1 LTQTPQL
8 ASFARTVA
16 TSADAVRRASESIA
30 AAAQD
35 QTALMTALA
44 DATSALAIEARA
56 AAGRLESTRDNARRA
71 GNDLAAS
78 LRIVEDLLH
87 SVLALA
93 ALSESTAGAMDDF
106 GRLMGEIGAMT
117 EFVEEVSDETQ
128 LLALNAAIEAARAG
142 QHGLGFA
149 VVAGE
154 VGRLAK
160 TTGESTTA
168 IRDLVAR
175 IRTEAETTIATVRD
189 AARRSARSAPSA
201 RLAAEILGAVA
212 ALARDVALALEEA
225 AEEGRAHATR
235 AGEVGRETEKLAAAA
250 AEQGRSALEAAFS
263 TQRLAY
269 YGAEMLYA
277 SRTAPSGRSD
287 VRTLRCATLLPPG
300 YPPTRAWARFA
311 ELVAERSGGGLRV
324 EPEIPFRGTELEA
337 LMRVRSGELDFASVT
352 CYVASSLLPLAQI
365 FDLPFLFAD
374 APSAHR
380 VLDGNLGR
388 YVLHAF
394 EPFGLRGMGYFEN
407 GIRHFTNSVRPV
419 AHPNDVRGM
428 RVRIQDSVV
437 YLALMHVLHAS
448 PKVIP
453 FDQVFAALQSGD
465 VDAQENPLPN
475 ILGTKMH
482 EVQRYLTLTAH
493 AYNTQIVLA
502 NAASLE
508 SLSPADRAVVDGAL
522 AEVIPWHRT
531 VAADE
536 ERHALAE
543 LRTLMEVRELD
554 PQERSAFVGSATFVW
569 ERIGRIFPDAV
580 TDLLLGGDLTDFAPP
595 AQSAAQRSAEHHR
608 FAMQDIVDA
617 IDGAI
622 EALHASAGNAT
633 DQARD
638 QAPALRRLAQTAG
651 EMSEESRTLS
661 ERFTALLT
669 RFATA
674 QDDVERTRE
683 TVRELAEA
691 VRELA
696 ENAQASRGALGRF
709 AGLMERIGEIVA
721 LVRSVSDRTNLLA
734 LNAAIEAAR
743 AGEHGKGFDVV
754 ASEVRRLAERTRA
767 STQQM
772 RTVLGDLGARGASAS
787 EAISA
792 GVVQAERSARQAEA
806 AEAALARIDEFT
818 GNVIETLADAQRE
831 ATTESQ
837 RAFAMRGDFDE
848 MAALTEYHSEQSLR
862 SVESTQALERER
874 RALFAEGAPNTAANA
889 ALQSPVSPGEH
900 R

>member
-1 LTQTPQL
+1 MTQTPQL

-35 QTALMTALA
+35 QTALMGALA
-44 DATSALAIEARA
+44 DATVALAHEARA
-56 AAGRLESTRDNARRA
+56 TADRLESTRENARRA
-71 GNDLAAS
+71 GTDLAAS

-93 ALSESTAGAMDDF
+93 ELSEGTAAAMDDF
-106 GRLMGEIGAMT
+106 GRLMGDIGAMT
-117 EFVEEVSDETQ
+117 EFVEDVSDETQ

-160 TTGESTTA
+160 TTSESTTA

-175 IRTEAETTIATVRD
+175 IRAEAETTIATVRD
-189 AARRSARSAPSA
+189 AAHRSARSAPAA

-212 ALARDVALALEEA
+212 TLARDVAGALDLA
-225 AEEGRAHATR
+225 AEEGRAHAAR
-235 AGEVGRETEKLAAAA
+235 AAEVGRETERLAAAA

-277 SRTAPSGRSD
+277 SRGARAAHNQA
-287 VRTLRCATLLPPG
+287 RTLRCATLLPPG
-300 YPPTRAWARFA
+300 YPPTRAWERFA

-324 EPEIPFRGTELEA
+324 ELEIPFAGTELEA
-337 LMRVRSGELDFASVT
+337 LMRVRAGELDFVSVT

-394 EPFGLRGMGYFEN
+394 EPFGLRGMAYFEN
-407 GIRHFTNSVRPV
+407 GIRHFTNSLRPV
-419 AHPNDVRGM
+419 AHPSDVRGM
-428 RVRIQDSVV
+428 KVRIQDSVV

-453 FDQVFAALQSGD
+453 FDKVHAALESGD

-475 ILGTKMH
+475 ILGTKMY
-482 EVQRYLTLTAH
+482 EVQRFLTLTAH

-502 NAASLE
+502 NSAALE
-508 SLSPADRAVVDGAL
+508 QLTPEDRAIVESAMHD
-522 AEVIPWHRT
+522 VIPWHRQ
-531 VAADE
+531 VASDDE
-536 ERHALAE
+536 RRALE
-543 LRTLMEVRELD
+543 QLREQMDVRELS
-554 PQERSAFVGSATFVW
+554 PEERSAFVGSATFVW

-580 TDLLLGGDLTDFAPP
+580 TDLLLGGDLADFAPP
-595 AQSAAQRSAEHHR
+595 AGSAAERDAEHHR
-608 FAMQDIVDA
+608 FAMHDIVDA
-617 IDGAI
+617 IDSAI
-622 EALHASAGNAT
+622 GPLRVSAANT
-633 DQARD
+633 VDQARE
-638 QAPALRRLAQTAG
+638 QAPTLRRLAHTAG
-651 EMSEESRTLS
+651 TMSEESGALS
-661 ERFTALLT
+661 ERFTGLLG

-683 TVRELAEA
+683 TVRELATA

-696 ENAQASRGALGRF
+696 ENAQESRGALSRF
-709 AGLMERIGEIVA
+709 AGLMQRIGEIVA
-721 LVRSVSDRTNLLA
+721 LVRQVSDRTNLLA

-772 RTVLGDLGARGASAS
+772 RGVLGDLGSRGASAS

-792 GVVQAERSARQAEA
+792 GVVQAERSARQAAA
-806 AEAALARIDEFT
+806 AEEALARIDEFT
-818 GNVIETLADAQRE
+818 GNVIDTLAEAQRE

-862 SVESTQALERER
+862 SVESTQELERER
-874 RALFAEGAPNTAANA
+874 RDLFAEGAPGAAANA
-889 ALQSPVSPGEH
+889 SEDYP

>member
-1 LTQTPQL
+1 MTQTPQL

-16 TSADAVRRASESIA
+16 TSADAVRKASESVA

-35 QTALMTALA
+35 QTALMGALA
-44 DATSALAIEARA
+44 DAAGSLAEEARA
-56 AAGRLESTRDNARRA
+56 TAARLETTRETARRA
-71 GNDLAAS
+71 GTDLAAS

-93 ALSESTAGAMDDF
+93 DLSEGTAAAMDDF

-175 IRTEAETTIATVRD
+175 IRTEAETTIATVRE
-189 AARRSARSAPSA
+189 AAQRSARSAPSA

-212 ALARDVALALEEA
+212 ALARDVAAALDVA
-225 AEEGRAHATR
+225 AEEGRTHASH
-235 AGEVGRETEKLAAAA
+235 AAEVGREMARLATASAD
-250 AEQGRSALEAAFS
+250 QGRRALEAAFS

-269 YGAEMLYA
+269 YGSEMLYA
-277 SRTAPSGRSD
+277 SRQGRATHNET
-287 VRTLRCATLLPPG
+287 RTLRCATLLPPG
-300 YPPTRAWARFA
+300 YPPTRAWERFA
-311 ELVAERSGGGLRV
+311 ELVAQRSGGSLKV
-324 EPEIPFRGTELEA
+324 ELEIPFNGTELEA
-337 LMRVRSGELDFASVT
+337 LMRVRAGELDFVSVT
-352 CYVASSLLPLAQI
+352 CYVASSLLPLAQV

-388 YVLHAF
+388 YVLQAF

-407 GIRHFTNSVRPV
+407 GIRHFTNNLRPV
-419 AHPNDVRGM
+419 SRPEDVRGM

-453 FDQVFAALQSGD
+453 FDQLRAALERGD

-475 ILGTKMH
+475 ILGTKIY

-493 AYNTQIVLA
+493 TYNTQIVLA
-502 NAASLE
+502 NCGTLDRLAPDEREMVE
-508 SLSPADRAVVDGAL
+508 SAL
-522 AEVIPWHRT
+522 REVIPWHRT
-531 VAADE
+531 ISAEDDQ
-536 ERHALAE
+536 RALAE
-543 LRTLMEVRELD
+543 LRGLMEVRELD
-554 PQERSAFVGSATFVW
+554 HQERAAFVGSATFVW

-580 TDLLLGGDLTDFAPP
+580 TDLLLGGDLSDFAPP
-595 AQSAAQRSAEHHR
+595 AAGQGAHGHHL
-608 FAMQDIVDA
+608 FQMQDIVDA
-617 IDGAI
+617 IDDAVGA
-622 EALHASAGNAT
+622 LRSSAGEGAG
-633 DQARD
+633 QARE
-638 QAPALRRLAQTAG
+638 QAPTLRHLAETARM
-651 EMSEESRTLS
+651 MSEESGTLA
-661 ERFTALLT
+661 ERFTGLLT

-683 TVRELAEA
+683 TVRELATA

-696 ENAQASRGALGRF
+696 DTAQESRAALERF

-721 LVRSVSDRTNLLA
+721 LVRQVSDRTNLLA

-772 RTVLGDLGARGASAS
+772 RSVLGDLGARGGSAS
-787 EAISA
+787 QAISA
-792 GVVQAERSARQAEA
+792 GVVQAERSARQAAA
-806 AEAALARIDEFT
+806 AEEALARIDEFT
-818 GNVIETLADAQRE
+818 GGVIETLAEAQRE
-831 ATTESQ
+831 ATSESQ

-874 RALFAEGAPNTAANA
+874 RALFAEGAPAAPANG
-889 ALQSPVSPGEH
+889 ALQPHLSPGEN

>member
-16 TSADAVRRASESIA
+16 TSADAVRKASESVA

-35 QTALMTALA
+35 QTALMGALA
-44 DATSALAIEARA
+44 DAAGALAEEARA
-56 AAGRLESTRDNARRA
+56 TAARLETTRETARRA
-71 GNDLAAS
+71 GTDLAAS

-93 ALSESTAGAMDDF
+93 ELSEGTAAAMDDF

-175 IRTEAETTIATVRD
+175 IRTEAETTIATVRE
-189 AARRSARSAPSA
+189 AAQRSARSAPAA

-212 ALARDVALALEEA
+212 ALARDVASALDVA
-225 AEEGRAHATR
+225 AEEGRTHASH
-235 AGEVGRETEKLAAAA
+235 AGEVGREMARLATASAD
-250 AEQGRSALEAAFS
+250 QGRRALEAAFS

-269 YGAEMLYA
+269 YGSEMLYA
-277 SRTAPSGRSD
+277 SRQGRTAHNEA
-287 VRTLRCATLLPPG
+287 RTLRCATLLPPG
-300 YPPTRAWARFA
+300 YPPTRAWERFA
-311 ELVAERSGGGLRV
+311 ELVAQRSDGSLRV
-324 EPEIPFRGTELEA
+324 ELEIPFNGTELEA
-337 LMRVRSGELDFASVT
+337 LMRVRSGELDFVSVT
-352 CYVASSLLPLAQI
+352 CYVASSLLPLAQV

-388 YVLHAF
+388 YVLQAF

-407 GIRHFTNSVRPV
+407 GIRHFTNNLRPV
-419 AHPNDVRGM
+419 SKPEDVRGM

-453 FDQVFAALQSGD
+453 FDQLRAALERGD

-475 ILGTKMH
+475 ILGTKIY

-493 AYNTQIVLA
+493 TYNTQIVLG
-502 NAASLE
+502 NCGTLE
-508 SLSPADRAVVDGAL
+508 RLAPDERELVESAL
-522 AEVIPWHRT
+522 REVIPWHRT
-531 VAADE
+531 VSAEDDQ
-536 ERHALAE
+536 RALAE
-543 LRTLMEVRELD
+543 LRGLMEVRELD
-554 PQERSAFVGSATFVW
+554 HQERAAFVGSATFVW
-569 ERIGRIFPDAV
+569 ERIGRLFPDAV
-580 TDLLLGGDLTDFAPP
+580 TDLLLGGALSDFAPP
-595 AQSAAQRSAEHHR
+595 ASGKGAQHEHHL
-608 FAMQDIVDA
+608 FQMQDIVDA
-617 IDGAI
+617 IDDAVGA
-622 EALHASAGNAT
+622 LRSSASEGAG
-633 DQARD
+633 QARE
-638 QAPALRRLAQTAG
+638 QAPTLRHLAETART
-651 EMSEESRTLS
+651 MSEESGALA
-661 ERFTALLT
+661 ERFTGLLT

-683 TVRELAEA
+683 TVRELATA

-696 ENAQASRGALGRF
+696 DTAQESRAALERF

-721 LVRSVSDRTNLLA
+721 LVRQVSDRTNLLA

-772 RTVLGDLGARGASAS
+772 RGVLGDLGGRGASAS
-787 EAISA
+787 HAISA
-792 GVVQAERSARQAEA
+792 GVVQAERSARQAAA
-806 AEAALARIDEFT
+806 AEEALARIDEFT
-818 GNVIETLADAQRE
+818 GGVIETLAEAQRE

-874 RALFAEGAPNTAANA
+874 RALFAGGAPAAPANG
-889 ALQSPVSPGEH
+889 AL
-900 R
+900 